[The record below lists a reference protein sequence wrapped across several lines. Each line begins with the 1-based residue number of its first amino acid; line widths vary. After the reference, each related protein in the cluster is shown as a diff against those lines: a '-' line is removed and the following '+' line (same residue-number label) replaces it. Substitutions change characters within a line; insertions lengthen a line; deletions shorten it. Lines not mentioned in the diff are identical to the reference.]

1 LIAFNASLGHTGKIA
16 GDTTVKLILV
26 LPDESQHMSQTV
38 EFVLRHGYALLFLWV
53 FAEQAALPIPSMPLL
68 LACGALAHD
77 GRMNPVLAVGYGV
90 SASLLADNIW
100 FQLGRHRG
108 AAVLRFLCRI
118 ALEPDSC
125 VRRTENA
132 FLRYGSR
139 SMLLAKFVP
148 GLNAA
153 AAPLAG
159 ISGMSLGRFLVF
171 DTLGAFLWIGSYLLV
186 GYLFSG
192 QLELAGVYLRQMG
205 SGLVLLVAGLLGA
218 WIAWKVIQRRR
229 FLRKLYMARITAEEL
244 SGMLESGRPVMIL
257 DVRNSLESEADGIP
271 AIPGALH
278 IPMEELLTRHLE
290 IPRDREIVLFCS

>member
-1 LIAFNASLGHTGKIA
+1 MNHTI
-16 GDTTVKLILV
+16 
-26 LPDESQHMSQTV
+26 
-38 EFVLRHGYALLFLWV
+38 EFVLRHGYALLFLWI
-53 FAEQAALPIPSMPLL
+53 FAEQGALPLPSMPLL
-68 LACGALAHD
+68 LACGALIHD

-90 SASLLADNIW
+90 SGSLLADNIW

-125 VRRTENA
+125 VRRTETA

-159 ISGMSLGRFLVF
+159 ISGMGLGRFLVF
-171 DTLGAFLWIGSYLLV
+171 DTLGASLWIVSYLLV

-192 QLELAGVYLRQMG
+192 QLELAGVYLQQMG

-218 WIAWKVIQRRR
+218 WISWKFIQRRR
-229 FLRKLYMARITAEEL
+229 FLRKFAMARITAEEL
-244 SGMLESGRPVMIL
+244 SGMLEAGRPVMIL
-257 DVRNSLESEADGIP
+257 DMRSGLETDADPTP
-271 AIPGALH
+271 AIPGALR
-278 IPMEELLTRHLE
+278 IPLEDLLARHRE